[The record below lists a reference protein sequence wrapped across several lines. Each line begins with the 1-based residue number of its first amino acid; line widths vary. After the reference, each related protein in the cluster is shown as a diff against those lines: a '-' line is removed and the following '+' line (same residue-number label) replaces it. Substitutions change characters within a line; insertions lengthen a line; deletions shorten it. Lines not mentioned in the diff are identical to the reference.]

1 MGSISFLGRG
11 LNAMAAVAVAAVA
24 AASKKIADGSPGILD
39 CSYSEDWNDF
49 RETFRENAAQ
59 GFPHSEDV
67 FNKADRLIAHNILT
81 FLEFHRSKSNAFF
94 HDCDREAPEG
104 MVCLYGMLSA
114 LFVHHIYLR
123 GNAINHAASGNGSLA
138 DDRDGM
144 AEVFGL
150 STKLARL
157 LIINKNNCLDFFD
170 SSNWPLTLA
179 QLIATLR
186 PGDVS
191 EELLAPILAEQK
203 PAQWRLPGQTGQ
215 TIWPKHPEDPE
226 DQPLICY
233 ITGTHAALARE
244 PAEMLS
250 RFASSLLGF
259 SIAAVMEVADE
270 THCGFLGCAD
280 AGADGAA
287 GAVLPAL
294 GLDGIGFEAVGL
306 SDLARR
312 HLRPRWTGLDIVDF
326 TEFAAEF
333 QRRFRQHAMSRA
345 MDIGVCTSPA
355 VLCLLLLPFEK
366 PLLGYLGEPLLL
378 AVDGN
383 TRNQWF
389 QQFRSMVTAPKHFFA
404 CYNPFLSS
412 MIEYQT
418 GLALPI
424 IRLHGLYTQVS
435 AGYGRVRDSRDE
447 ILVVKG
453 PNICIDSVCLLNRF
467 MQNLA
472 NDPKDPNN
480 PSSVVKF
487 IGLDELGGAP
497 YEVLVSFKATVLYP
511 YDVALA
517 IFYEIYTMCM
527 PLLLPSEELL
537 PFFVFRGLHSIAEF
551 HHSDPY
557 TPDKQNMTLPP
568 FVPAMDP
575 AKWFYAA
582 GPWSSRTDFAKF
594 PHLLRFSSVADLFA
608 LVSNTD
614 WSKVSRQMQRF
625 NEETLVQSAAAWAHA
640 VAKAL
645 SVL

>member
-1 MGSISFLGRG
+1 MRFFTIATGRHQKAWCVSMACCLRCLSITFTCEEMQSIMLPV
-11 LNAMAAVAVAAVA
+11 AMDRLPMAEMAWQRF
-24 AASKKIADGSPGILD
+24 LD
-39 CSYSEDWNDF
+39 CQLSWRGFWSSTRTTAWISSIPPIGLW
-49 RETFRENAAQ
+49 RWRSSLLLCAQ
-59 GFPHSEDV
+59 VMFPRSSW
-67 FNKADRLIAHNILT
+67 
-81 FLEFHRSKSNAFF
+81 HRSWPNRNPFSGGCRKPFGRSLQRISPWFVTSLG
-94 HDCDREAPEG
+94 P
-104 MVCLYGMLSA
+104 MLPWH
-114 LFVHHIYLR
+114 V
-123 GNAINHAASGNGSLA
+123 N
-138 DDRDGM
+138 
-144 AEVFGL
+144 
-150 STKLARL
+150 L
-157 LIINKNNCLDFFD
+157 LKC
-170 SSNWPLTLA
+170 
-179 QLIATLR
+179 
-186 PGDVS
+186 
-191 EELLAPILAEQK
+191 
-203 PAQWRLPGQTGQ
+203 
-215 TIWPKHPEDPE
+215 
-226 DQPLICY
+226 
-233 ITGTHAALARE
+233 
-244 PAEMLS
+244 
-250 RFASSLLGF
+250 FASSLLGF

-389 QQFRSMVTAPKHFFA
+389 QQFRSMVTAPQHFFA

-435 AGYGRVRDSRDE
+435 AGYGRVQDSRDE

-537 PFFVFRGLHSIAEF
+537 PFFVFRGLHSNAEF

-640 VAKAL
+640 VAAVAAL
-645 SVL
+645 SVLWDRPMGWHRTETQSELWKKTRQPLPKRSKRNLNLRFLSRFL

>member
-1 MGSISFLGRG
+1 MGRISFLG
-11 LNAMAAVAVAAVA
+11 LAVAVALGA
-24 AASKKIADGSPGILD
+24 AKKVADGSPGILD

-123 GNAINHAASGNGSLA
+123 GNAINHAGDSGNGSQ
-138 DDRDGM
+138 GM

-191 EELLAPILAEQK
+191 DELLAPILPEAK
-203 PAQWRLPGQTGQ
+203 PAVWRLPGERALRPPET
-215 TIWPKHPEDPE
+215 PEHPED
-226 DQPLICY
+226 PLICY

-250 RFASSLLGF
+250 RFASNLLGF

-270 THCGFLGCAD
+270 THCGFLGCAEDSSAD
-280 AGADGAA
+280 AAI
-287 GAVLPAL
+287 LPAL

-306 SDLARR
+306 SDLARK
-312 HLRPRWTGLDIVDF
+312 HFRPRWTGLDISDW
-326 TEFAAEF
+326 TEFSAEF

-355 VLCLLLLPFEK
+355 VLCLLLLPFQK

-389 QQFRSMVTAPKHFFA
+389 QQFRSMVTAPNHFFA

-418 GLALPI
+418 ALALPI

-435 AGYGRVRDSRDE
+435 AGYVPGVRNE

-472 NDPKDPNN
+472 DPNDP
-480 PSSVVKF
+480 SSVKF

-517 IFYEIYTMCM
+517 IFYEMYTMCM

-537 PFFVFRGLHSIAEF
+537 PFFVFRGLHSNAEF
-551 HHSDPY
+551 HHSDPF
-557 TPDKQNMTLPP
+557 TPEPEKQKMNRTLPP

-594 PHLLRFSSVADLFA
+594 PHLLRFSSVADLFS
-608 LVSNTD
+608 LVSNSD

-645 SVL
+645 SVEQL

>member
-1 MGSISFLGRG
+1 MGGCVCL
-11 LNAMAAVAVAAVA
+11 LAVARVGV
-24 AASKKIADGSPGILD
+24 ASKVADGAPGILD

-49 RETFRENAAQ
+49 REIFRENAAQ

-67 FNKADRLIAHNILT
+67 FNKADRLIAQNILT

-123 GNAINHAASGNGSLA
+123 GNADLSNETAETHGMV
-138 DDRDGM
+138 GM

-157 LIINKNNCLDFFD
+157 LLINKNNCLDFFD
-170 SSNWPLTLA
+170 SSHWPLTLA

-186 PGDVS
+186 PTEVAD
-191 EELLAPILAEQK
+191 ELLAPILPEPR
-203 PAQWRLPGQTGQ
+203 PAVWQLPVM
-215 TIWPKHPEDPE
+215 KLESSE
-226 DQPLICY
+226 PLICY

-250 RFASSLLGF
+250 RFASTLLGF
-259 SIAAVMEVADE
+259 SLAAVMEVADD
-270 THCGFLGCAD
+270 THCGFLGCTSA
-280 AGADGAA
+280 
-287 GAVLPAL
+287 AVLPSI
-294 GLDGIGFEAVGL
+294 GLEHIGFEPVGL
-306 SDLARR
+306 SELAAN
-312 HLRPRWTGLDIVDF
+312 HFRPRWTGLDIKDF
-326 TEFAAEF
+326 TDFSLEF
-333 QRRFRQHAMSRA
+333 QQRFQQHAMSRA
-345 MDIGVCTSPA
+345 MDIAVCTSPA
-355 VLCLLLLPFEK
+355 VLCLLLLPFVQNFQK

-378 AVDGN
+378 AVDD
-383 TRNQWF
+383 RDQWF
-389 QQFRSMVTAPKHFFA
+389 QQFRQMVNAPNHFFA

-418 GLALPI
+418 GLALPV
-424 IRLHGLYTQVS
+424 IRLHGLYTQVN
-435 AGYGRVRDSRDE
+435 YGSETRNE
-447 ILVVKG
+447 LLVVKG

-467 MQNLA
+467 MQNI
-472 NDPKDPNN
+472 D

-487 IGLDELGGAP
+487 IGLDELGGAS

-527 PLLLPSEELL
+527 PLLLPSAELL
-537 PFFVFRGLHSIAEF
+537 PFFVFRGLHSNAEY
-551 HHSDPY
+551 HYVDDSVKTTKTTS
-557 TPDKQNMTLPP
+557 TPSTLPP

-594 PHLLRFSSVADLFA
+594 PHLLRFSSVADLFT
-608 LVSNTD
+608 LLKTD
-614 WSKVSRQMQRF
+614 WSKVSRQMRRF
-625 NEETLVQSAAAWAHA
+625 NEETLVHSAAGWAHA
-640 VAKAL
+640 VAKTL
-645 SVL
+645 NSEQL